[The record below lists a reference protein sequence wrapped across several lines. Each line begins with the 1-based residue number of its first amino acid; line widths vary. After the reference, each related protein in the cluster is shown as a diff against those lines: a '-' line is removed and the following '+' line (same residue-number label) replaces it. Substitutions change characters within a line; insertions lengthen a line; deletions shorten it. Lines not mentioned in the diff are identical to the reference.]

1 MTELRKGI
9 TAAVLTAVLAAQV
22 VACSGGGAGSAR
34 VSSPDER
41 LTDSEWD
48 YGASFTRDVD
58 GVTFQPDVVIPG
70 GGADAVVE
78 ASGDGLT
85 WILDG
90 DAAEVDDLE
99 PGKVLLAT
107 NRAAGRVL
115 AVEELEDGN
124 VAVTVGPMDLTDAIR
139 DIDTSYEG
147 AIDPDLV
154 QIRTA
159 PGLPAAADVTN
170 REAVPGA
177 EPDPAEVTARAAS
190 PLGTGARTAVPF
202 LASAPG
208 HVSQELPDARGI
220 LPPPSAVPLPVVPV
234 TGMRVFPLHGS
245 DGSWGVELGYDRNGL
260 KIVGSARVY
269 MERPTIQFELVIRD
283 AKIITAEAQLSGV
296 AGVRASFE
304 AGTELGLQANIHQ
317 IVDLPLDI
325 NVPIFGPLL
334 PFSANFHQS
343 FKIDTVFSAKNST
356 LKFDGDYAFSG
367 SLRAGYRD
375 GTFGVSA
382 PSGLHVKRSLLQ
394 STEGVSLGV
403 NGFVIAHKLQ
413 MTIGIGGFGFAVGP
427 YVSLTTAMTVVRGS
441 DLGLVICKGATLNL
455 DMGYGIGYVIP
466 TAVVNVI
473 NVFLRALNLGEIKP
487 TGGTEPVLTHLA
499 TLEGY
504 GPKVKACQGAI

>member
-1 MTELRKGI
+1 MTEARRGI
-9 TAAVLTAVLAAQV
+9 TAAVLAAVLAAQV
-22 VACSGGGAGSAR
+22 VACSGGGDDSGSAR

-41 LTDSEWD
+41 LTDAEWD

-58 GVTFQPDVVIPG
+58 GVTFQPAVVIPG

-78 ASGDGLT
+78 ATGDGLT
-85 WILDG
+85 WTLDG
-90 DAAEVDDLE
+90 DAAEVDDLA

-115 AVEELEDGN
+115 AVEELDDGN
-124 VAVTVGPMDLTDAIR
+124 VAVTLGPMDLTDAIR

-147 AIDPDLV
+147 AIDRDLV

-159 PGLPAAADVTN
+159 PELPASADVTN
-170 REAVPGA
+170 RKAVPGA
-177 EPDPAEVTARAAS
+177 EPDPDEVAARAAA
-190 PLGTGARTAVPF
+190 PTAVPF
-202 LASAPG
+202 LASVPG
-208 HVSQELPDARGI
+208 PVSQELPDARGL
-220 LPPPSAVPLPVVPV
+220 LPPPSSVPLPVVPV
-234 TGMRVFPLHGS
+234 SGMRVFPLHGS

-269 MERPTIQFELVIRD
+269 MERPTIQFELVIRSG
-283 AKIITAEAQLSGV
+283 KIITAEAQLGGV

-334 PFSANFHQS
+334 PFSANFHQT

-375 GTFGVSA
+375 GKFGFAA
-382 PSGLHVKRSLLQ
+382 PSGLSVKRSLLQ

-413 MTIGIGGFGFAVGP
+413 VTVGIGGFGFAVGP

-441 DLGLVICKGATLNL
+441 DLGIVICKGATLNL

-466 TAVVNVI
+466 TAVVNVL
-473 NVFLRALNLGEIKP
+473 NVFLRALNLKEIQAS
-487 TGGTEPVLTHLA
+487 GGTKPVLTHLA